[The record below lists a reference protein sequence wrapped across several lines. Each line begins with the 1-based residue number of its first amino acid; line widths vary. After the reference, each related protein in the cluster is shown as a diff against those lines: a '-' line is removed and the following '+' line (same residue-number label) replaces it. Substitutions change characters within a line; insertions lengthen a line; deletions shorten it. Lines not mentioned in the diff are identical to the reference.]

1 MGLKRDLLD
10 VSGKVLRRGDVVT
23 VESIPES
30 LVRGLP
36 QSDQRAINDCLGR
49 SFKISGF
56 NDQGEAEI
64 EFTEAEDEF
73 HTIWIG
79 TACLRKM

>member
-1 MGLKRDLLD
+1 MGMRNHPLD
-10 VSGKVLRRGDVVT
+10 VSGRVLRRGDEVT
-23 VESIPES
+23 IKRIPES

-36 QSDQRAINDCLGR
+36 HTDQQAINDCLGK

-64 EFTEAEDEF
+64 EFTDAEDVF
-73 HTIWIG
+73 HTIWIEAG
-79 TACLRKM
+79 CLDKI